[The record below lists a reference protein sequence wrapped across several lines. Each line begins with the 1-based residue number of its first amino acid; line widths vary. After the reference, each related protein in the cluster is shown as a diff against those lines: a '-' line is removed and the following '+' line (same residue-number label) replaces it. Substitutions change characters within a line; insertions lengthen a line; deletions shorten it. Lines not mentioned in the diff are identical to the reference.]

1 MLYQHPENVP
11 LLRDGIPKK
20 TIITTQSL
28 VTNFISRQD
37 LTKGICHSHQYV
49 LGFTYYLPFSV
60 ADPTNKQTNKQAKPM
75 EIYSQNNKNSFIS
88 VSSKKSETTA
98 LVVACLFA
106 WLGLPCTC
114 IYHHH
119 HHFFPAFFL
128 QQILLDTA
136 CRQARIIIIII
147 YPFIVRFLTCK
158 MINRRPQE
166 TTRLIKRGHLD
177 ITIL

>member
-1 MLYQHPENVP
+1 MLYQHPENAP

-98 LVVACLFA
+98 LVVAQVYLV
-106 WLGLPCTC
+106 L
-114 IYHHH
+114 
-119 HHFFPAFFL
+119 AF
-128 QQILLDTA
+128 T
-136 CRQARIIIIII
+136 IIIIIF
-147 YPFIVRFLTCK
+147 YQPFFYTKFYWIQHVVR
-158 MINRRPQE
+158 
-166 TTRLIKRGHLD
+166 RG
-177 ITIL
+177 